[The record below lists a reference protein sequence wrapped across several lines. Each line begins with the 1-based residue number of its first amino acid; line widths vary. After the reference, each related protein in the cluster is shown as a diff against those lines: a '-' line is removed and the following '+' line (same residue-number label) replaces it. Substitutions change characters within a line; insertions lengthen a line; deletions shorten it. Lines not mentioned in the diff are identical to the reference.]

1 VIWNQEDSDVQA
13 YWRHFEAEGPP
24 PSDLP
29 PPMRQELGAV
39 PLGSCRDFLGK
50 KGVVAWKWDHLSGA
64 WQKVARNEV
73 FPGQTLLFQAD
84 AGGYDP
90 LLGWTGKEGNRVPQV
105 EVPAQPAN
113 ETIEDGANAQAS
125 KWVTIPRHSQEVAR
139 ECRRLTQEFNLD
151 EELAEALVTAAVWHD
166 VGKAHAVFQNFLAQF
181 PGYAPGLWAKSGI
194 DALGKKPGTTARPA
208 RRFFRHEL
216 ASALA
221 WLQQTPDT
229 IPDKDLIAYLI
240 ASHHGK
246 VRLAL
251 RSLPGETKPDAP
263 DLAFVCGIWQGDE
276 LPDVDL
282 GNGHH
287 TEALTLNLSP
297 MILGEGD
304 LGPSWGERA
313 ITLRDRLGP
322 FRLAFLEM
330 VLRIA
335 DWRASAAE

>member
-1 VIWNQEDSDVQA
+1 MRCFPARSCFLVLARGATTRFWA
-13 YWRHFEAEGPP
+13 GP
-24 PSDLP
+24 
-29 PPMRQELGAV
+29 
-39 PLGSCRDFLGK
+39 
-50 KGVVAWKWDHLSGA
+50 
-64 WQKVARNEV
+64 V
-73 FPGQTLLFQAD
+73 FPPTKEPRCPRSRFPTSRPTKPLKTAPIPGPRNGSQSPGTPRRWRKS
-84 AGGYDP
+84 AG
-90 LLGWTGKEGNRVPQV
+90 
-105 EVPAQPAN
+105 
-113 ETIEDGANAQAS
+113 
-125 KWVTIPRHSQEVAR
+125 
-139 ECRRLTQEFNLD
+139 RLAQEFSLD

-166 VGKAHAVFQNFLAQF
+166 VGKAHAVFQNFLAAF
-181 PGYAPGLWAKSGI
+181 PGYAPGLWAKSGM
-194 DALGKKPGTTARPA
+194 DAPGEKPVTAARPA

-251 RSLPGETKPDAP
+251 RSLPGETKPDNQ
-263 DLAFVCGIWQGDE
+263 DLPFACGVWQGDE
-276 LPDVDL
+276 LPAVDL
-282 GNGHH
+282 GNGWHSK
-287 TEALTLNLSP
+287 AISLNLSP